1 MKIHAFLLVV
11 VMGSTVVAQQP
22 RRPGPP
28 QNIPLPAGF
37 TARRDIEYVPGGGP
51 RRMLDVYFPEKVEK
65 PLPLVVWIHGGGW
78 RNGSKDRTPALPLLK
93 DGFAVASVTYRFS
106 QDAPFP
112 AQIEDCKSA
121 LRWLRANAKELHIDP
136 ARIGVWGSSA
146 GGHLV
151 AMLGTA
157 GDVKEWDKGENAAQ
171 SSRVQAVCDWFGPA
185 DLLTMAAQSGP
196 DTRIAHDS
204 PDSPE
209 SRLIGGPIQEHRDKA
224 RLASPIT
231 HVTADDPPFLI
242 MHGDRD
248 LLVPHRQSADF
259 HAALK
264 KAGVDSTLRTFE
276 GAGHGDGQFRD
287 PATFEEV
294 RSFFIRTLKP

>member
-1 MKIHAFLLVV
+1 MKIFLF
-11 VMGSTVVAQQP
+11 TVASAQP
-22 RRPGPP
+22 PPP
-28 QNIPLPAGF
+28 QLPAGF
-37 TARRDIEYVPGGGP
+37 TAKRDVEYVPGGGT
-51 RRMLDVYFPEKVEK
+51 RRMLDVYFAAESRK

-78 RNGSKDRTPALPLLK
+78 RNGSKDRTPALPLLA

-112 AQIEDCKSA
+112 AQIEDCKA
-121 LRWLRANAKELHIDP
+121 AIRWLRAHAKELNIDP

-157 GDVKEWDKGENAAQ
+157 GEMNDWDKGDNLSE

-185 DLLTMAAQSGP
+185 ELLTMGAQSGP
-196 DTRIAHDS
+196 DSRIQHDS

-209 SRLIGGPIQEHRDKA
+209 ARLVGGALQENKDKA
-224 RLASPIT
+224 RAASPLSY
-231 HVTADDPPFLI
+231 VSADDPPFLI

-248 LLVPHRQSADF
+248 LLVPHQQSVDFQSA
-259 HAALK
+259 LK
-264 KAGVDSTLRTFE
+264 RVGVVSTRRTLE
-276 GAGHGDGQFRD
+276 GSGHGDGGFRN
-287 PATFEEV
+287 PEAIAAV
-294 RSFFIRTLKP
+294 RDFFVRTLKK